1 MKLNPL
7 DDQLCTFAA
16 TQKEFTDQHWYHCHT
31 CSMVENEGVCTICA
45 KVCHYG
51 HDLTYAKRGSFFCDC
66 GAKGSPFCEALIR
79 RISRTNNSK
88 KAQFLTSQSTPSDIV
103 KKEKII
109 SKSQVSEKSK
119 YNFLSSMS
127 KFSKFTTNEKLS
139 RKSFKAETKNRQ
151 SSKLYNLNKFYVYN

>member
-1 MKLNPL
+1 MKSNPL

-31 CSMVENEGVCTICA
+31 CSMVVNEGVCTICA

-66 GAKGSPFCEALIR
+66 GAKGSPFCEALTR
-79 RISRTNNSK
+79 RTSRMSNSK
-88 KAQFLTSQSTPSDIV
+88 KTHFLASQSAPADIV
-103 KKEKII
+103 KKEKLV
-109 SKSQVSEKSK
+109 SKNQVSEKSK

-127 KFSKFTTNEKLS
+127 KFSKFSTNEKLL
-139 RKSFKAETKNRQ
+139 RKSFKTDTKNRL
-151 SSKLYNLNKFYVYN
+151 SSTYFD